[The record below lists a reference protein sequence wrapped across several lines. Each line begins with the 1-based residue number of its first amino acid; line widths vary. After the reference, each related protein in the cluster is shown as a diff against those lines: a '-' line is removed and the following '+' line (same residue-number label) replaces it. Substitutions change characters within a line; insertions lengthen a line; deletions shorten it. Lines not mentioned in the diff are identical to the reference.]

1 METVV
6 DVWIAILSTFAFIR
20 KDKFKDTFKI
30 SKMFLN
36 DKYDLI
42 HNKNMPRTMLRYA
55 IERFLEKKRKE
66 YLNG

>member
-55 IERFLEKKRKE
+55 IERFPEKKRKE

>member
-42 HNKNMPRTMLRYA
+42 YNKNMPRTMLRYA
-55 IERFLEKKRKE
+55 IERFPEKKRKE

>member
-1 METVV
+1 MEIVV
-6 DVWIAILSTFAFIR
+6 DMWIAILSTFAFIR

-55 IERFLEKKRKE
+55 IERFPEKKRKE

>member
-55 IERFLEKKRKE
+55 IEGFPEKKRKE

>member
-1 METVV
+1 METVI

-55 IERFLEKKRKE
+55 IERFPEKKRKE

>member
-36 DKYDLI
+36 DKYNLI

-55 IERFLEKKRKE
+55 IERFPEKKRKE